1 MTTTEPSTATMA
13 AITQHGYGGIEVLS
27 VDRMPVPSPAP
38 NQVLVRVLAGS
49 PDSGTVHLMT
59 GDPLAVRPV
68 IGLRTPRQ
76 PIIGLAKEREEVY
89 VPDQAEPIVMPHSMG
104 ALKLLQRIRDEAHRW
119 ANGYHQ
125 ILMKRRIGESILD
138 DCPGISPAKKKALLA
153 EFGSVA
159 RLRRLTPET
168 IARLPGVSL
177 KLATELR
184 AWLDTH

>member
-1 MTTTEPSTATMA
+1 MPDL
-13 AITQHGYGGIEVLS
+13 IIVDGGKGQLS
-27 VDRMPVPSPAP
+27 SACGELQR
-38 NQVLVRVLAGS
+38 L
-49 PDSGTVHLMT
+49 
-59 GDPLAVRPV
+59 
-68 IGLRTPRQ
+68 GLHRQ

-89 VPDQAEPIVMPHSMG
+89 LPGESDPIVMPHSMG

-153 EFGSVA
+153 EFGSVT

-168 IARLPGVSL
+168 IARLPGINL
-177 KLATELR
+177 KLATGLR